1 MCDNWLGQI
10 IYIPIWDDWH
20 FLPGKKANGNN
31 AVFHIIG
38 FAAFRLD
45 GVIDNHKT
53 SGDPTRDA
61 CGEGLDLG
69 GTPNDKGFVGT
80 YVDSFVGTQV
90 APCIPSPDG
99 TNPCQNLQNDRLE
112 INLAD

>member
-1 MCDNWLGQI
+1 MRLCLGEI
-10 IYIPIWDDWH
+10 IYIPIWDDYEL
-20 FLPGKKANGNN
+20 LPGKN
-31 AVFHIIG
+31 AEREQRGVPHHRVRG
-38 FAAFRLD
+38 LPPD
-45 GVIDNHKT
+45 GVIDNKN
-53 SGDPTRDA
+53 SGDPTDDA

-69 GTPNDKGFVGT
+69 GKPNDKGFVGT

-90 APCIPSPDG
+90 APCIPSLDG

>member
-1 MCDNWLGQI
+1 MTSSSCRRRM
-10 IYIPIWDDWH
+10 P
-20 FLPGKKANGNN
+20 NGNN

-38 FAAFRLD
+38 FASFKVE
-45 GVIDNHKT
+45 GVIDNNN
-53 SGDPTRDA
+53 SGNPTNQA

-69 GTPNDKGFVGT
+69 GKPNDKGFVGT
-80 YVDSFVGTQV
+80 YVDSFVGTQT
-90 APCIPSPDG
+90 APCIPSLDG